1 MTRTTLFRSNRSQAV
16 RLPRDVAFADTVRE
30 VTILRDGDRRIIVP
44 ADRCW
49 DDIFAA
55 PGLDLGAREQP
66 EADAREAF

>member
-1 MTRTTLFRSNRSQAV
+1 MTRPTPFRPDRPQAA
-16 RLPRDVAFADTVRE
+16 RQPKDVAFADTVRE

-44 ADRCW
+44 ADRSW

-55 PGLDLGAREQP
+55 PGLDLPDRSQP